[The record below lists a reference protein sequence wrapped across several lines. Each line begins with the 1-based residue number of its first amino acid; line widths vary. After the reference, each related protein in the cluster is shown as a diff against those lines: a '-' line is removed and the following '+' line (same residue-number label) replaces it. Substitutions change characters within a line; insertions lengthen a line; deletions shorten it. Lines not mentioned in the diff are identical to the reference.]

1 MSLKQ
6 TLYIIKE
13 QSIKRSF
20 NSLRY
25 SIAMWAAEEH
35 RINKLLNTD
44 VIYAWHSFV
53 WLTIKMIRE
62 FVIQPNITLN
72 FFIEFN
78 AMETK
83 TIDNQN

>member
-1 MSLKQ
+1 
-6 TLYIIKE
+6 
-13 QSIKRSF
+13 
-20 NSLRY
+20 
-25 SIAMWAAEEH
+25 
-35 RINKLLNTD
+35 
-44 VIYAWHSFV
+44 
-53 WLTIKMIRE
+53 MIRE